1 MWAVLRQQPRPHGLH
16 VFLRSSPL
24 TKPAVLGLVIFAG
37 IGTATSSAQE
47 AIDCSAAYKNSLE
60 RLKQKELP
68 PARLAALTRQALRI
82 YDACKSDDIKQPK
95 ALFEALDR
103 AKD

>member
-1 MWAVLRQQPRPHGLH
+1 VGGAAPAAAPTWPPRLSAE
-16 VFLRSSPL
+16 FSPDQACC
-24 TKPAVLGLVIFAG
+24 TGLVIFAG

-47 AIDCSAAYKNSLE
+47 AINCSAAYKNSLE
-60 RLKQKELP
+60 KLKQKELP